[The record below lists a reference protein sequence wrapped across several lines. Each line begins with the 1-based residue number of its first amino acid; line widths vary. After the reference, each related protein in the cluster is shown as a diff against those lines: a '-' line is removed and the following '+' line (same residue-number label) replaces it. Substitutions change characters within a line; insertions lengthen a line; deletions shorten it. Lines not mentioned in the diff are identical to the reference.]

1 MKKERR
7 RRRGGKDEPIN
18 TSQLQEELIE
28 RDKSVCNAKEEEE
41 EEESIQKFALKK
53 VNN

>member
-41 EEESIQKFALKK
+41 EEESI
-53 VNN
+53 